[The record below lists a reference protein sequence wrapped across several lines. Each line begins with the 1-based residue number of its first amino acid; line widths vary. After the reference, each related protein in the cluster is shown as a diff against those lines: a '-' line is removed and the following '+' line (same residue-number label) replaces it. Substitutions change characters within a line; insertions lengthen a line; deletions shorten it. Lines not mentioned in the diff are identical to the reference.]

1 MKTIEEEIDECFVGP
16 LTKIF
21 DGGEAPEG
29 WNIRKRQNNTI
40 VLSITRC
47 G

>member
-29 WNIRKRQNNTI
+29 WRIRKKAEQYNR
-40 VLSITRC
+40 LSMTRC